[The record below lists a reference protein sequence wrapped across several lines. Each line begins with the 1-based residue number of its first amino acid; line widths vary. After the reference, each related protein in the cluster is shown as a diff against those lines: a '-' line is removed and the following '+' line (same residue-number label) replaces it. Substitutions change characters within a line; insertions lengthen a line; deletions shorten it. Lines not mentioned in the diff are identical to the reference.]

1 MPWVSA
7 QTQSSRASLY
17 IQSVNKHM
25 LRACMVEAMLGMCVK
40 INIDPV
46 CVERIKQL
54 KFIST
59 SDKCY

>member
-1 MPWVSA
+1 
-7 QTQSSRASLY
+7 
-17 IQSVNKHM
+17 M